1 MFACPEIVTSDR
13 SVSLYAATCMLQR
26 LRRISEQKAH
36 EISLRVAVE
45 GGGCSGFQYKFT
57 LDSNSGGADDRCTF
71 ASPFSSLQSLPTCTS
86 SPARSF
92 ALLCLRLLFASPITS
107 LKLRVFE
114 QSGVKVIVDTA
125 SLELLQGAQIDYAES
140 MISSSFQVVSNP
152 NSETSCS
159 CGTSFVAKA

>member
-1 MFACPEIVTSDR
+1 MVHVFLKSVRIGLNAEKSCGSCLLAYGKSRPLFFGGHIIDWRSSAYRERHPGLFACPEIVTSDR

-71 ASPFSSLQSLPTCTS
+71 TC
-86 SPARSF
+86 
-92 ALLCLRLLFASPITS
+92 PI
-107 LKLRVFE
+107 
-114 QSGVKVIVDTA
+114 
-125 SLELLQGAQIDYAES
+125 
-140 MISSSFQVVSNP
+140 
-152 NSETSCS
+152 
-159 CGTSFVAKA
+159 